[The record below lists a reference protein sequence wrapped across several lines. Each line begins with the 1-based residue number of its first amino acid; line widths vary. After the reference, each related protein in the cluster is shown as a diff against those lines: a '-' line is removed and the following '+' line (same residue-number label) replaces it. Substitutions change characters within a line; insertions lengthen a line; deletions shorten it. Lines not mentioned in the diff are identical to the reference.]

1 MVEAAD
7 KILDDDDFEDIPE
20 GVPEVELEEQLA
32 LQEGEGLNP
41 DADLDEDDDLDDEE
55 GEEPEPDLD
64 DDEDDDDDDENE
76 EGTVELDPLEVEEM
90 EAVEANEPATMLV
103 DEASEIKAIRR
114 EEMSLDPDSEGRR
127 KDEFVCRSCF
137 LVRNVVQLAN
147 KRRKICIDCHR

>member
-7 KILDDDDFEDIPE
+7 KILDDDGFEDIPE
-20 GVPEVELEEQLA
+20 DVPEVELEEQLA
-32 LQEGEGLNP
+32 LQEGEVLNQ
-41 DADLDEDDDLDDEE
+41 DADLDDDDDIDDEE

-64 DDEDDDDDDENE
+64 DDDDDEDDENE

-114 EEMSLDPDSEGRR
+114 EEMSLDPDSDERR

>member
-1 MVEAAD
+1 MEAAD

-32 LQEGEGLNP
+32 LQEGEGLDP

-64 DDEDDDDDDENE
+64 DDEDDDDDENE

>member
-1 MVEAAD
+1 MAVAD
-7 KILDDDDFEDIPE
+7 KILDEDEFEDIPE
-20 GVPEVELEEQLA
+20 DVPEVELEEHLA
-32 LQEGEGLNP
+32 LQEGEGLDP
-41 DADLDEDDDLDDEE
+41 DADLDDDDDDLDDEE
-55 GEEPEPDLD
+55 NGEPEPGLD
-64 DDEDDDDDDENE
+64 DDDDDDEKD

-103 DEASEIKAIRR
+103 DEASEIKAFRR
-114 EEMSLDPDSEGRR
+114 EEMALDLDSEGRR

>member
-1 MVEAAD
+1 MAVAD
-7 KILDDDDFEDIPE
+7 KILDEDEFEDIPE
-20 GVPEVELEEQLA
+20 DVPEVELEEHLA
-32 LQEGEGLNP
+32 LQEGEGLDP

-55 GEEPEPDLD
+55 NGEPEPSLD
-64 DDEDDDDDDENE
+64 DDDDDDDEKD

-103 DEASEIKAIRR
+103 DEASEIKAFRR
-114 EEMSLDPDSEGRR
+114 EEMALDLDSEGRR
-127 KDEFVCRSCF
+127 KDEFVCGSCF